1 MVTGRAETDEQK
13 KQAMDRLLDA
23 WKRCPSLRLAQFLF
37 CAVAPSGYSDNSLYN
52 LEDFDLV
59 RDAEE
64 WARLHGGEHDE

>member
-23 WKRCPSLRLAQFLF
+23 WKRCPSLRLTQFLF
-37 CAVAPSGYSDNSLYN
+37 CAVAPGADMSASLYN